1 MNKSKI
7 VMSLFVI
14 GTMTMASCT
23 SALAYTKEETVY
35 TKLNPD
41 GEETIT
47 VVSEHLKNDDN
58 EQIMKDL
65 TSLSHVMNMNGDEK
79 FTQKGEN
86 INWESQ
92 GNDIYYQGK
101 TEKQL
106 PITTKIT
113 YKLNSRECQ
122 EQHSPCSSWV
132 YSKEEGTV
140 QYMYINKCYTA
151 HN

>member
-35 TKLNPD
+35 TKLNPN

-58 EQIMKDL
+58 
-65 TSLSHVMNMNGDEK
+65 
-79 FTQKGEN
+79 
-86 INWESQ
+86 
-92 GNDIYYQGK
+92 
-101 TEKQL
+101 
-106 PITTKIT
+106 
-113 YKLNSRECQ
+113 
-122 EQHSPCSSWV
+122 
-132 YSKEEGTV
+132 
-140 QYMYINKCYTA
+140 
-151 HN
+151 